1 MTRPSLALIMRRLP
15 FAARLITVIGLVLLS
30 GVLGAVFAGMQSG
43 PAATAWWWPA
53 AGVAVAAV
61 VTADRRSRF
70 WVLLG
75 IAAVTAAASASAGRG
90 PAFVVLGAI
99 GAAFEV
105 WIVATAVAPGDDEP
119 RLSTLL
125 DVGRFL
131 AAAAVGALVV
141 GGCLGLGAALSG
153 GAFVPTLL
161 STSASHISAVVL
173 ITPLALLNR
182 LRKRTASAQTVVLLS
197 LALLAAVVA
206 AFSPL
211 NANPLAFLP
220 VPILAWAAFSE
231 SMFVAF
237 TQFVGTIVAVVA
249 LTAIGGGPF
258 AHPAGGMSTGTL
270 LQIYSFALA
279 ATTLGIGATR
289 NERRLLQD
297 QTEGLLRLLRDAFE
311 RANNGFAILQEVEGG
326 RYAVIE
332 INAVASTILRSSFA
346 QLQKHDWIVV
356 PRSPLHRQLASL
368 GADEARVLDWE
379 LVESDSIPA
388 TVSIESLSRSGYG
401 RVYLISVVDL
411 RPLRDAEAAIERR
424 LQRERQVVDTLR
436 ALNRE
441 KDDFVASVSHE
452 LRTPVTSI
460 IGFTEEL
467 ADLITDPVQRDF
479 VLIVHRNAERLLDVV
494 ENILA
499 LSKERRAAERESDSV
514 AVDLEQLLRE
524 CISDLTINLRGQKA
538 TISADL
544 TPGIVVHGRP
554 GDLARLFLN
563 LLTNA
568 VKFSPP
574 GGLVEVSAQR
584 SSGQV
589 TVQIRDQGPGIDEVD
604 LPRVF
609 DRFYRSSSAT
619 AAGVSGTG
627 LGLAI
632 VQELAAEL
640 GATVALTRGHDDV
653 GTVAT
658 VSLPALDP
666 VRHAE
671 PVGPTSAEGA

>member
-1 MTRPSLALIMRRLP
+1 M
-15 FAARLITVIGLVLLS
+15 
-30 GVLGAVFAGMQSG
+30 
-43 PAATAWWWPA
+43 
-53 AGVAVAAV
+53 
-61 VTADRRSRF
+61 
-70 WVLLG
+70 
-75 IAAVTAAASASAGRG
+75 
-90 PAFVVLGAI
+90 
-99 GAAFEV
+99 
-105 WIVATAVAPGDDEP
+105 
-119 RLSTLL
+119 
-125 DVGRFL
+125 
-131 AAAAVGALVV
+131 
-141 GGCLGLGAALSG
+141 
-153 GAFVPTLL
+153 
-161 STSASHISAVVL
+161 
-173 ITPLALLNR
+173 
-182 LRKRTASAQTVVLLS
+182 
-197 LALLAAVVA
+197 
-206 AFSPL
+206 
-211 NANPLAFLP
+211 
-220 VPILAWAAFSE
+220 
-231 SMFVAF
+231 
-237 TQFVGTIVAVVA
+237 
-249 LTAIGGGPF
+249 
-258 AHPAGGMSTGTL
+258 
-270 LQIYSFALA
+270 
-279 ATTLGIGATR
+279 
-289 NERRLLQD
+289 
-297 QTEGLLRLLRDAFE
+297 
-311 RANNGFAILQEVEGG
+311 
-326 RYAVIE
+326 
-332 INAVASTILRSSFA
+332 
-346 QLQKHDWIVV
+346 
-356 PRSPLHRQLASL
+356 
-368 GADEARVLDWE
+368 LDWE

-441 KDDFVASVSHE
+441 KDDFVVSVSHE

-671 PVGPTSAEGA
+671 PVGAVSAEGA